1 MNAAGN
7 GTAAVTDST
16 RLLRELL
23 DSIGRHS
30 FAPGVAHVEIHG
42 NRVLRSVL
50 VPGLLVESEEQ
61 ADGVSVKIRV
71 TAGTVLEQPV
81 QFCFGMVPAKGLQ
94 RITLETHIE
103 ENARA
108 TFVASCTFPNA
119 VEVRHV
125 MDADVTVEKGAELVY
140 SERHVHGPAGGVVV
154 VPKTRVRLF
163 DGARFS
169 SDFQLTS
176 GRAGEVDIDYQVDCG
191 FQSVAEMKVSMFG
204 RGDDRIRVYE
214 TAVLN
219 GAESRAVL
227 TSHLALTDDAQA
239 EIVNE
244 IEANASE
251 SRGHVDCK
259 EILHGRG
266 KASAIP
272 IVRVNDPRAHV
283 THEAAIGSVDSR
295 QLQTLLAR
303 GLDEEAATEMIIQ
316 GLLR

>member
-1 MNAAGN
+1 MNETDGRASAGPDRE
-7 GTAAVTDST
+7 G
-16 RLLRELL
+16 LLREIL

-50 VPGLLVESEEQ
+50 VPGLLVEPEERP
-61 ADGVSVKIRV
+61 DGVRVRIRV
-71 TAGTVLEQPV
+71 TAGTALEKPV
-81 QFCFGMVPAKGLQ
+81 QFCFGMVPERGLQ
-94 RITLETHIE
+94 RITLETLIE
-103 ENARA
+103 DGARA
-108 TFVASCTFPNA
+108 AFSASCTFPNA
-119 VEVRHV
+119 VEVRHL
-125 MDADVTVEKGAELVY
+125 MDASITVGKGAQFSY
-140 SERHVHGPAGGVVV
+140 SERHVHGPRGGVVV
-154 VPKTRVRLF
+154 VPKTRVRLL
-163 DGARFS
+163 DGARFRT
-169 SDFQLTS
+169 DFELIR
-176 GRAGEVDIDYQVDCG
+176 GHAGTVDIDYAVDCG
-191 FQSVAEMKVSMFG
+191 TRSAAEMKVRIFG
-204 RGDDRIRVYE
+204 RATDRIRVRE

-227 TSHLALTDDAQA
+227 TSHIALTDEAQA

-244 IEANASE
+244 IEANAPE
-251 SRGHVDCK
+251 ARGHVDCK

-266 KASAIP
+266 KAAAVP

-303 GLDEEAATEMIIQ
+303 GLDEEAATELIIQ

>member
-1 MNAAGN
+1 MSVAGD
-7 GTAAVTDST
+7 GKTAVMDST

-50 VPGLLVESEEQ
+50 VPGLLVEPEEQ

-108 TFVASCTFPNA
+108 TFLANCTFPNA

-125 MDADVTVEKGAELVY
+125 MDADVTVEKGAEFVY
-140 SERHVHGPAGGVVV
+140 GERHVHGPAGGVVV

-163 DGARFS
+163 EGARFS
-169 SDFQLTS
+169 SSFQLTS
-176 GRAGEVDIDYQVDCG
+176 GRAGAVDIDYRVDCG

-204 RGDDRIRVYE
+204 RGDDRIRVHE
-214 TAVLN
+214 TAILN

-227 TSHLALTDDAQA
+227 TSHIALTDEARA
-239 EIVNE
+239 EIFNE
-244 IEANASE
+244 IEANAPE
-251 SRGHVDCK
+251 ARGHVDCK

-266 KASAIP
+266 KAAAVP

-303 GLDEEAATEMIIQ
+303 GMDEEAATEMIIQ